1 LIRNQKFNKRY
12 MGNEL
17 QKLDA
22 ALRRKIRIF
31 VSGGAAMAFYGLK
44 EATKDIDVVV
54 EERSEFRTLVSALR
68 SLGCKHP
75 KVSVGVAY
83 AQTRANA
90 ILENADG
97 LRWDIFERVIA
108 RKLSLSRG
116 MIDRSRI
123 LYDKRRLHVRSLSKE
138 DIFLLKSMT
147 DRDLDLE
154 DMRIVA
160 ESGIDWNQVKMECQ
174 MQASRTGRI
183 WEDALCEKLIEL
195 RERMKIVAPIEKSI
209 CRIADQRILEDW
221 IMRKVGAGINT
232 VKDLVR
238 ETAEPESVIRGAIS
252 RLIRRGDLAV
262 DRRKKMYRFRLAEC
276 RWAPGSGH
284 GLPRRNL

>member
-1 LIRNQKFNKRY
+1 MIRNQKFTKRY
-12 MGNEL
+12 IENEL

-31 VSGGAAMAFYGLK
+31 VSGGAAIAFYGLK

-68 SLGCKHP
+68 SLGCIRP
-75 KVSVGVAY
+75 KSSVGATP
-83 AQTRANA
+83 AQMGANA

-97 LRWDIFERVIA
+97 FRWDIFERVIA
-108 RKLSLSRG
+108 RKLSLSQG

-123 LYDKRRLHVRSLSKE
+123 LYDKGRLNVRSLSKE
-138 DIFLLKSMT
+138 DIFLLKSVT

-160 ESGIDWNQVKMECQ
+160 ESGINWNQVKMECQ
-174 MQASRTGRI
+174 AQASRTGRI

-195 RERMKIVAPIEKSI
+195 RERMKIAAPIEKSI
-209 CRIADQRILEDW
+209 CRIADQRILENW
-221 IMRKVGAGINT
+221 IMHKVGAGANT

-238 ETAEPESVIRGAIS
+238 DAAEPESVIREAIS
-252 RLIRRGDLAV
+252 RLIRKGDLTV
-262 DRRKKMYRFRLAEC
+262 DRSKKMHRFRLTE
-276 RWAPGSGH
+276 
-284 GLPRRNL
+284 RR